1 VVDSVIG
8 ADSKIGALSV
18 IERSVLFQNCE
29 IHKETVIIDSV
40 LSDSVY
46 VGAGARLE
54 RCVIG
59 RGQRVE
65 AGEHLIDV
73 KRPKA

>member
-1 VVDSVIG
+1 MSSDQFFHFRIG
-8 ADSKIGALSV
+8 EFSIVEG
-18 IERSVLFQNCE
+18 SVLFQNCE
-29 IHKETVIIDSV
+29 IHEETAIIDSV

-46 VGAGARLE
+46 VGAGARVE

-65 AGEHLIDV
+65 AGEQLNDI
-73 KRPKA
+73 KRPEA